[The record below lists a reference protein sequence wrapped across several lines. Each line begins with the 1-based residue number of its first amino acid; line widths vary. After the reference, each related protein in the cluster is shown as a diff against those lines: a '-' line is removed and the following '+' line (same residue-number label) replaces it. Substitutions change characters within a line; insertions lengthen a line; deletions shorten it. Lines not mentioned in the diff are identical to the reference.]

1 MSFCLA
7 GFEKNKCV
15 CQLLDKV
22 DRELQVTRL
31 REIFS
36 SLCDIP
42 WRVWSYPFKANVSS
56 LCTFNFK
63 NMNMIQATRVSY
75 THENTRLAVSPVD
88 YKIPLEEQEIL
99 AFTKHHLVHH
109 SWNMCL
115 LSSSPCAEP
124 CVKHARWCRRARN
137 PRFKDFASGF
147 SLNASIVGEE
157 TDR

>member
-75 THENTRLAVSPVD
+75 THENIWLAVSPVD

-109 SWNMCL
+109 SWNVFIELFTLCRTLREARQVMQKGPQSTFQGFCFWI
-115 LSSSPCAEP
+115 LSECIY
-124 CVKHARWCRRARN
+124 CWRGNW
-137 PRFKDFASGF
+137 
-147 SLNASIVGEE
+147 
-157 TDR
+157 